1 MSFYQ
6 MTFVFIFLPLC
17 ILLYFVLPKYC
28 RRYLLLAASAV
39 FIAWGGLKG
48 LAVIAASTVFNYFT
62 GRLMDKSG
70 RRTAYG
76 TFVFASGILCNIAL
90 LALYKYASPAASLF
104 GSGFETGLA
113 PVGISFF
120 TFSAISY
127 LCDVRSG
134 KAPAAVNFIDL
145 AIYICFFGKLVSG
158 PIVKY
163 ADIAEQIERPRTTR
177 NLLERGAR
185 RFAIGLAKKLL
196 IADGLTVYFNML
208 QTGGDK
214 TLLGSW
220 VAALCYAFI
229 LYYDFSGYSD
239 MAIGISGMLGFRLP
253 ENFEYPYLS
262 PGVTQFWRR
271 WHITLGAWFKEYVYI
286 PLGGSRKGGARTVL
300 NLFAVWLLTG
310 IWHGANLTFI
320 VWGLYYFLL
329 LVLEKF
335 VFAGISEK
343 LPKALN
349 VFLVFLAAV
358 FGWVFFFSPDI
369 GSAFAHIG
377 RMFGF
382 GCSAIA
388 GANSVYALRGAWI
401 LIAAAALGATGIG
414 KKLFALA
421 EERFRAGAGAA
432 SAVFCTC
439 VFALSVAEMANAT
452 YTSFLYAAF

>member
-6 MTFVFIFLPLC
+6 MTFVFIFLPIC

-62 GRLMDKSG
+62 GRLMDKKG

-76 TFVFASGILCNIAL
+76 SFVFISGIVCNIAL

-104 GSGFETGLA
+104 GGTFSAGLA
-113 PVGISFF
+113 PMGISFF

-163 ADIAEQIERPRTTR
+163 ADIAEQIERPRTTKK
-177 NLLERGAR
+177 LLERGAR
-185 RFAIGLAKKLL
+185 RFVLGLSKKLL
-196 IADGLTVYFNML
+196 IADGLTVCFNML
-208 QTGGDK
+208 QNGGEK
-214 TLLGSW
+214 TLLGAWTS
-220 VAALCYAFI
+220 ALCYAFI

-239 MAIGISGMLGFRLP
+239 MAIGISGALGFRLP

-262 PGVTQFWRR
+262 PSVTQFWRR

-286 PLGGSRKGGARTVL
+286 PLGGSRKGNARTVF

-310 IWHGANLTFI
+310 IWHGANFTFI
-320 VWGLYYFLL
+320 VWGLYYFVL

-335 VFAGISEK
+335 VFASVSEK

-349 VFLVFLAAV
+349 VFTVFLAAV
-358 FGWVFFFSPDI
+358 FGWVFFFSADI

-377 RMFGF
+377 NMFGI
-382 GCSAIA
+382 GCSSAASA
-388 GANSVYALRGAWI
+388 GSVYALSGAGI
-401 LIAAAALGATGIG
+401 LLCIAAVGATGIG
-414 KKLFALA
+414 KKLFEAL
-421 EERFRAGAGAA
+421 EERSRAVSGVI
-432 SAVFCTC
+432 SAVFCTAL
-439 VFALSVAEMANAT
+439 FALCAAEMANST

>member
-6 MTFVFIFLPLC
+6 TAFVFIFLPVC
-17 ILLYFVLPKYC
+17 VLLYFVLPKYC
-28 RRYLLLAASAV
+28 RRYLLLAASVV

-62 GRLMDKSG
+62 GLLIDKKG
-70 RRTAYG
+70 KKTAWG
-76 TFVFASGILCNIAL
+76 TFAFVSGILCDIAL
-90 LALYKYASPAASLF
+90 LALFKYVSPAASLF
-104 GSGFETGLA
+104 GKNFAVGFA
-113 PVGISFF
+113 PMGISFF

-145 AIYICFFGKLVSG
+145 AIYVCFFGKLVSG

-185 RFAIGLAKKLL
+185 RFAVGLAKKLL

-208 QTGGDK
+208 QSGGEK
-214 TLLGSW
+214 TLLGAW
-220 VAALCYAFI
+220 TAALCYAFI

-239 MAIGISGMLGFRLP
+239 MAIGISGVLGFRLP

-262 PGVTQFWRR
+262 PSVTQFWRR

-286 PLGGSRKGGARTVL
+286 PLGGSRKGNARTVF

-310 IWHGANLTFI
+310 IWHGANFTFL
-320 VWGLYYFLL
+320 VWGLYYFVL

-335 VFAGISEK
+335 VFASVLEK
-343 LPKALN
+343 TPKAVN

-358 FGWVFFFSPDI
+358 FGWVLFFSPDI

-377 RMFGF
+377 NMFGF
-382 GCSAIA
+382 GCGSAASA
-388 GANSVYALRGAWI
+388 GSVYALRGAGI
-401 LIAAAALGATGIG
+401 LLVIAAIGATGAV
-414 KKLFALA
+414 KKAFALLEERTRAGSGVISAVCCTALFAL
-421 EERFRAGAGAA
+421 
-432 SAVFCTC
+432 C
-439 VFALSVAEMANAT
+439 VAEMANST